1 MKDFICLSLL
11 LVFIGGGFNLIIAAE
26 VESTSWYSRLSDKV
40 QHYLSLIVF
49 FALYIPEAYGLY
61 YVHKYSE
68 EERDLRDRTTY
79 MIEMP
84 DGNSCEGKFYSGK
97 NSPVSVY
104 CVDGR
109 KFVVN
114 GIEVK
119 YKMIDHKRSYGD

>member
-1 MKDFICLSLL
+1 MKDFICLSFL
-11 LVFIGGGFNLIIAAE
+11 LVFIGGFFNLIIAAE
-26 VESTSWYSRLSDKV
+26 VESTFWYNRLSGKV
-40 QHYLSLIVF
+40 QHYLSVIVF

-84 DGNSCEGKFYSGK
+84 DGNRCEGKFYSGK